1 MYKSALR
8 FLLLCSKLCF
18 VKGSQSEESYV
29 IESVQP
35 TNKEGKIAPNSI
47 PHIRILDNPTTLTH
61 QMNTGK
67 YCTSLCSKM
76 R

>member
-1 MYKSALR
+1 MSALR

-18 VKGSQSEESYV
+18 VKDTSSEESSV
-29 IESVQP
+29 TESVKP
-35 TNKEGKIAPNSI
+35 MDKEGKIAPNSI